1 MGEWKF
7 DLVPAPS
14 PGTKVEGHVDWR
26 DRVLAGW
33 DWPYIAVRGEAPGPA
48 VLITAGVHGSEYVS
62 IDAVVRLAASLN
74 PAIVAGQILC
84 LPLMNPAAFW
94 ERTAYVSPI
103 DNLNLNRVFPGKAT
117 GSFSERL
124 AFHLVERAFR
134 RADAYMD
141 MHGGDVPEA
150 LLPFNLYYETGNSV
164 LDARSRAMAETFGAP
179 ALIVHRSEGAPISG
193 LAYATAA
200 QLGVPAF
207 IAEDGGAGQYDAAI
221 AERMQRGLENVLRS
235 LKVIPGAVRP
245 AQKPR
250 QFYRFS
256 WVRSKAAGFFRAT
269 VKVGDELAEGQPLGE
284 LVDFFNYPIESVVAA
299 DRGQVLFLV
308 VSSAIAANGLICG
321 IGVEE

>member
-1 MGEWKF
+1 MAEWKF
-7 DLVPAPS
+7 DLVAAPAP
-14 PGTKVEGHVDWR
+14 GTQVKGHVDWQ
-26 DRVLAGW
+26 DQVLTGW
-33 DWPYIAVRGEAPGPA
+33 DWPYIAVHGETPGPA
-48 VLITAGVHGSEYVS
+48 ILITGGIHGSEYVS

-74 PAIVAGQILC
+74 PSTTAGQILC
-84 LPLMNPAAFW
+84 LPVMNPAAFW
-94 ERTAYVSPI
+94 ERTAYVSPV

-124 AFHLVERAFR
+124 AFHLVERALR
-134 RADAYMD
+134 RADAFMD

-164 LDARSRAMAETFGAP
+164 VDAQSRAMAEIFGAP

-221 AERMQRGLENVLRS
+221 AKRMQSGMENVLRS
-235 LKVIPGAVRP
+235 LKVLPGTVTP
-245 AQKPR
+245 VQEPR
-250 QFYRFS
+250 RFTRFS
-256 WVRSKAAGFFRAT
+256 WVRSKAAGFFRAA
-269 VKVGDELAEGQPLGE
+269 VKVGEELVEGQPLGE
-284 LVDFFNYPIESVVAA
+284 LVDFFNQRVELIVTP
-299 DRGQVLFLV
+299 DRGHVLFMV

-321 IGVEE
+321 IGVGD